1 VKRSVT
7 LIIVG
12 IVAFVF
18 MTLPFLLVVM
28 ISFFKDSY
36 ISIPPSGLSF
46 EWYGKMFQSRQLIEG
61 LVFSLVIAILAAAG
75 SLLVGVPAAMV
86 LNRARFRAKAFIENV
101 FILPLIIP
109 TIVTGLALYIFL
121 YEFSS
126 IIHTRL
132 VPSTGILILAHV
144 LITLPWAFRLVYGG
158 MQTMGSEVELA
169 AIDLGDSRFGTTR
182 RITLPLLRSSIIA
195 AAILAFIFSFGNLE
209 ISLFLLEPGRTTLP
223 VAMVQYAQFKI
234 DPTIAAISTLQIV
247 LVGALLLIINK
258 FVDIGATFSGGTK
271 K

>member
-1 VKRSVT
+1 MKRSIT
-7 LIIVG
+7 LVIVG

-18 MTLPFLLVVM
+18 MTLPFVLVVM
-28 ISFFKDSY
+28 ISFFQDSY

-61 LVFSLVIAILAAAG
+61 LLFSLFIAVLASLG

-86 LNRARFRAKAFIENV
+86 LNRAQFRGKAFIENV

-121 YEFSS
+121 YEFSAV
-126 IIHTRL
+126 INAQI
-132 VPSTGILILAHV
+132 VPSTWVLVLAHV
-144 LITLPWAFRLVYGG
+144 LITLPWSFRLVYGG

-169 AIDLGDSRFGTTR
+169 AVDLGDSRWGTTR
-182 RITLPLLRSSIIA
+182 RITLPLLRSSIVA

-209 ISLFLLEPGRTTLP
+209 ISLFLIEPGQTTLP

-247 LVGALLLIINK
+247 LVGALLLIVNK

>member
-1 VKRSVT
+1 MKRSVT
-7 LIIVG
+7 LVLIGV
-12 IVAFVF
+12 VAFLF
-18 MTLPFLLVVM
+18 MTLPILLVVM
-28 ISFFKDSY
+28 ISFFQDSY

-46 EWYGKMFQSRQLIEG
+46 EWYEKMFQSRQLIEG
-61 LVFSLVIAILAAAG
+61 LIFSLLIALLASAG

-86 LNRARFRAKAFIENV
+86 LSHSQFRAKAFIENV
-101 FILPLIIP
+101 FILPLVIP

-132 VPSTGILILAHV
+132 VPSTWVLILAHIM
-144 LITLPWAFRLVYGG
+144 ITLPWAFRLVYGG

-169 AIDLGDSRFGTTR
+169 AIDLGDSRFGTIR
-182 RITLPLLRSSIIA
+182 RITLPLLRSSIVA

-209 ISLFLLEPGRTTLP
+209 ISLFLLEPGRSTLP

-234 DPTIAAISTLQIV
+234 DPTIAAVSTLQIV
-247 LVGALLLIINK
+247 LVGALLLVVNR